1 MLNDCLQAKSDEIT
15 HLSKLA
21 AKLETDLTRSKV
33 NMEDEIKIQVKYFIL
48 STCEVPCVWTR
59 CH

>member
-1 MLNDCLQAKSDEIT
+1 MLRSRFGIIILWLFYAKCLLQAKSDEIL

-33 NMEDEIKIQVKYFIL
+33 NMEDEIKMQVK
-48 STCEVPCVWTR
+48 
-59 CH
+59 

>member
-1 MLNDCLQAKSDEIT
+1 LWLFYAKCLLQAKSDEIL

-33 NMEDEIKIQVKYFIL
+33 NMEDEIKMQVK
-48 STCEVPCVWTR
+48 
-59 CH
+59 